1 MSTERMPAY
10 EAFELF
16 HDGQAHI
23 LRQYVVFELLWVV
36 FEGGAH
42 CRRDDER
49 ICLGYEKLVRLGH
62 HDSSMLSEERII
74 LFWSLEVAAS
84 TGCFGEEDTA
94 VGDVAFIHQVA
105 DAIRDQVGD
114 VEFAAI
120 LEWEAFLP
128 IRFFNIAYNLRT

>member
-1 MSTERMPAY
+1 
-10 EAFELF
+10 
-16 HDGQAHI
+16 
-23 LRQYVVFELLWVV
+23 
-36 FEGGAH
+36 
-42 CRRDDER
+42 
-49 ICLGYEKLVRLGH
+49 
-62 HDSSMLSEERII
+62 MLSEERII
-74 LFWSLEVAAS
+74 LFWSLEVTSS

-94 VGDVAFIHQVA
+94 VGDVALIHEVA